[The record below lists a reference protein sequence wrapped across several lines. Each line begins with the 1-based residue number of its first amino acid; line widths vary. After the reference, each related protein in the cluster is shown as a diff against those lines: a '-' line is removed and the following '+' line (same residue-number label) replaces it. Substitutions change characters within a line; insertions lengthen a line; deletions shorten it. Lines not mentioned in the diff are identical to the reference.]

1 MLMRAHA
8 GWTHIMAD
16 TSSGLDLAQAPPL
29 QDARLRALYAYW
41 WELGNEAGG
50 LPPVQA
56 FDPLHL
62 PKILAN
68 IWILEVA
75 PDTRRFRMRL
85 AGENINAIYGRN
97 IGGQY
102 FRDLFEPNDLET
114 IIARYTRALGEPAV
128 FHATGSVYA
137 AAGRLTVGER
147 LGLPMLG
154 RSGITDTL
162 LGATMYGARGEQHP
176 DVLIT
181 GDVPRFFPFRAANH
195 RAPEIAGG

>member
-1 MLMRAHA
+1 MASTGA
-8 GWTHIMAD
+8 GFEIPHP
-16 TSSGLDLAQAPPL
+16 PPL
-29 QDARLRALYAYW
+29 TDTRLESLYAYW
-41 WELGNEAGG
+41 HALGVAAGG
-50 LPPVQA
+50 LPAVQA

-62 PKILAN
+62 PKVLAN

-102 FRDLFEPNDLET
+102 FRDLFEPNDLEN
-114 IIARYTRALGEPAV
+114 IIERYTRALGGPAV

-162 LGATMYGARGEQHP
+162 LGATVYGARTERHP

-181 GDVPRFFPFRAANH
+181 GDVAQFFPLRAANH
-195 RAPEIAGG
+195 RAPGIAGG